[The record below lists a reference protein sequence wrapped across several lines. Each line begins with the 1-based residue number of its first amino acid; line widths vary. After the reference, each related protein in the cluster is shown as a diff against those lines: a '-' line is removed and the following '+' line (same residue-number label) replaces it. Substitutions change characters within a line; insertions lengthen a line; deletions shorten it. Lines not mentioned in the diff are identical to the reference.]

1 MRGSAQPEQ
10 PDPLQRGQRR
20 EMEAAKELEILQ
32 AGFGVAGLGKGR
44 HWAWEVPGKRKEMS
58 YSPGGWNKEEGV

>member
-1 MRGSAQPEQ
+1 
-10 PDPLQRGQRR
+10 
-20 EMEAAKELEILQ
+20 MEVANELESLR

-58 YSPGGWNKEEGV
+58 CSPGGWNKKEGV